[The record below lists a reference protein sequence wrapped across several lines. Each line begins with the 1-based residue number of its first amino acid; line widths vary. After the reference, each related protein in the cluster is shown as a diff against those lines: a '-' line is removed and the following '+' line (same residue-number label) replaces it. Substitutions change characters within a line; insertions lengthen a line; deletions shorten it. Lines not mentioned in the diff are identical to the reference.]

1 MFNFPVG
8 FENTRK
14 LEKILIAKH
23 ILFKKVTIMPQEQM
37 GKSTGTICNV
47 PVDNIDVTNL
57 SARTADSN

>member
-1 MFNFPVG
+1 
-8 FENTRK
+8 
-14 LEKILIAKH
+14 
-23 ILFKKVTIMPQEQM
+23 MPQEQM